1 MIKDNL
7 ILNLSKKTGFSNK
20 FSKKLVNDF
29 LNVITINI
37 KTNRCVLKNL
47 GTFKLINK
55 KERLGRNPKT
65 KKEYV
70 ISKRKVVSFIV
81 SKEITKALNK
91 NL

>member
-20 FSKKLVNDF
+20 FSKKLVDDF
-29 LNVITINI
+29 LNVIAINI

-70 ISKRKVVSFIV
+70 ISERKVVSFIV
-81 SKEITKALNK
+81 SKKITKALNK
-91 NL
+91 DL

>member
-1 MIKDNL
+1 MVD
-7 ILNLSKKTGFSNK
+7 
-20 FSKKLVNDF
+20 DF
-29 LNVITINI
+29 LNVIAINI

-70 ISKRKVVSFIV
+70 ISERKVVSFIV
-81 SKEITKALNK
+81 SKKITKALNK
-91 NL
+91 DLWASFIVSPNYLKF

>member
-20 FSKKLVNDF
+20 FSKKLVDDF
-29 LNVITINI
+29 LNVIAINI

-65 KKEYV
+65 KKEYL
-70 ISKRKVVSFIV
+70 ISERKVVSFIV
-81 SKEITKALNK
+81 SKKITKALNK
-91 NL
+91 DL